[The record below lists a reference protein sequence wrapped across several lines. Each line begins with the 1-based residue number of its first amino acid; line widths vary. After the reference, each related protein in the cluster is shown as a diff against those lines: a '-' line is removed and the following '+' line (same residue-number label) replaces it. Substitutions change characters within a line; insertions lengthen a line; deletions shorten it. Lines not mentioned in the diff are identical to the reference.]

1 MQPRTKKYS
10 FITFLFISRR
20 DTKSDVSGKLGTFF
34 SCHKRITFVV
44 QVRVPDT
51 LLPYPV
57 RMVQHLMI
65 SSRVV
70 SQVYTGLD
78 GLLATPEKVALC
90 IVVLGLNGSLVV
102 ADRAERSNG
111 PPVSTLSPAVKL
123 SYGSRPQEF
132 VTGSLFITASSTGW
146 LPVSKLASA

>member
-1 MQPRTKKYS
+1 M
-10 FITFLFISRR
+10 
-20 DTKSDVSGKLGTFF
+20 
-34 SCHKRITFVV
+34 
-44 QVRVPDT
+44 
-51 LLPYPV
+51 
-57 RMVQHLMI
+57 
-65 SSRVV
+65 
-70 SQVYTGLD
+70 YTGLD

-123 SYGSRPQEF
+123 SYGSRSQEF

-146 LPVSKLASA
+146 LPVSKFASA